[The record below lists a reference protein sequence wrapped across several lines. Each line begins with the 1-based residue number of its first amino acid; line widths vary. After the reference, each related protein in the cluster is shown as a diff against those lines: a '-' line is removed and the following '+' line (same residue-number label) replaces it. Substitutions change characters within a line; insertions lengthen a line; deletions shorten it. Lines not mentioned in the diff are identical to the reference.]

1 MEVKKNMSN
10 TLKKSMEYIKSLD
23 GDIHLDI
30 RGRKINAI
38 SFTSKKL
45 NMIFENEEDKFIFK
59 SVKGK
64 DFILKKKWWEKNIS
78 LSDIITKDPRYEV
91 VYRIASDERPYVQT
105 DDKMFFYHNVY
116 EELHLGEYDEEDNH
130 EADRVYDLLRNEASI
145 DDIKT
150 ALWKDL
156 DYTDDDLDEL
166 TKDVAKEFV
175 DYLAVIE
182 LAKKKAIEQGY
193 VESFVNYDS
202 WATRVELTNK
212 DLYKLYEVINYIEHD
227 KKIDLYVLYTKK
239 EYHTFEITYKADDV
253 TKQHVISLVGDFPY
267 LESLKVG
274 NGHLELRDKPLQF
287 DYDTYN
293 K

>member
-1 MEVKKNMSN
+1 MSN

-38 SFTSKKL
+38 SFTSNEL
-45 NMIFENEEDKFIFK
+45 NMILENDEDKFIFK

-64 DFILKKKWWEKNIS
+64 DYILKKDWWEKNIS
-78 LSDIITKDPRYEV
+78 LSDIIINDQFNEIL
-91 VYRIASDERPYVQT
+91 RIASDERLYVQT
-105 DDKMFFYHNVY
+105 DDKIFFYNNVY
-116 EELHLGEYDEEDNH
+116 IELRLGEYDEEDNH
-130 EADRVYDLLRNEASI
+130 EADRIYDLLRNDASI
-145 DDIKT
+145 DDIKM

-193 VESFVNYDS
+193 VESFVNYDC
-202 WATRVELTNK
+202 WATRVELTNN

-227 KKIDLYVLYTKK
+227 KKIDLDILYTKK
-239 EYHTFEITYKADDV
+239 EFHTFEITYKADDV
-253 TKQHVISLVGDFPY
+253 TKQHVISLVGDFPF

-274 NGHLELRDKPLQF
+274 KGHLELRDKPLKF